1 MKQKYYSI
9 DNLISKKAI
18 YNILLEERSNGKS
31 YATKKLWEAYHEKD
45 FKTGRTENGDF
56 EK

>member
-18 YNILLEERSNGKS
+18 YNILIEERSNGKS
-31 YATKKLWEAYHEKD
+31 YATKKLCLLESYHEKD
-45 FKTGRTENGDF
+45 FKTGTEIL
-56 EK
+56 KK